1 MTLTDIPTN
10 CVAVIFRVKVACI
23 ASVDNNYQ
31 NLVIDLIGKLSHN
44 DIGRL
49 LVKQN

>member
-1 MTLTDIPTN
+1 MTLIDLPTN

-23 ASVDNNYQ
+23 ASVDDIKIWLN
-31 NLVIDLIGKLSHN
+31 IDLIGKLSHN
-44 DIGRL
+44 NIGHL